1 MPRTLG
7 VLALFLAVVAA
18 PSLARA
24 DDDATA
30 APFRAKLVFNA
41 AVAKKGASSLA
52 SIAKQGP
59 PKGLSADERKSW
71 AEQSK
76 VLSASASRLAAL
88 KLRMDAI
95 LSKAHANSSE
105 LALVNLELG
114 TAQQE
119 IEAAS
124 QRCAVGA
131 STKNRHEAAM
141 KSLR

>member
-1 MPRTLG
+1 VSRTLG
-7 VLALFLAVVAA
+7 VLVLVALLSAAV
-18 PSLARA
+18 PARA

-52 SIAKQGP
+52 SIAKHAP
-59 PKGLSADERKSW
+59 PKGVSADERKAW

-76 VLSASASRLAAL
+76 VLSAGASRLAAL
-88 KLRMDAI
+88 KSKMDAV

-105 LALVNLELG
+105 LALVNLELA

-124 QRCAVGA
+124 QRCALGA
-131 STKNRHEAAM
+131 STKARHEAAM
-141 KSLR
+141 KALR